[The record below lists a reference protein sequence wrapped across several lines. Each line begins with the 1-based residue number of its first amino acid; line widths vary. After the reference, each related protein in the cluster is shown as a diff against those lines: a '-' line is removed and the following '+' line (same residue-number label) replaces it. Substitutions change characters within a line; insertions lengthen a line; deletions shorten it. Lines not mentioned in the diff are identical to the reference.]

1 MKFMIRLG
9 VVFYVTIILV
19 LSCVMVLL
27 VLNAIPFELIV
38 DLLELAYYDIN
49 IRLIVGATA
58 IVILL
63 VNHIFSRTILGE
75 QQRGKIIAFDNHSGR
90 VSVALSALEDLVKK
104 EIFLV
109 REVKEA
115 KIKILVG
122 RRGLD
127 VAARLSL
134 NTDVNI
140 PEMTSNLQELV
151 KKKIQNTIGIE
162 ETVTV
167 RVHVVKI
174 VPEGRKPKSPKASE
188 EAEPKVEAPSVP
200 FPGYRA

>member
-19 LSCVMVLL
+19 VACVMLLL
-27 VLNAIPFELIV
+27 VLNAITFELIV

-49 IRLIVGATA
+49 IRLIVGGST
-58 IVILL
+58 IIILL
-63 VNHIFSRTILGE
+63 INHVFSRTILGE
-75 QQRGKIIAFDNHSGR
+75 QQRGKIIAFDNPSGR
-90 VSVALSALEDLVKK
+90 VSVALSALEELVKK

-109 REVKEA
+109 REVKET
-115 KIKILVG
+115 KIKISVG

-127 VAARLSL
+127 VAARLAL

-140 PEMTSNLQELV
+140 PEMTSSLQELV
-151 KKKIQNTIGIE
+151 KKKIQDTIGIE

-174 VPEGRKPKSPKASE
+174 VQEGRKPKAPKAKE
-188 EAEPKVEAPSVP
+188 EAEPAVEAPNVP